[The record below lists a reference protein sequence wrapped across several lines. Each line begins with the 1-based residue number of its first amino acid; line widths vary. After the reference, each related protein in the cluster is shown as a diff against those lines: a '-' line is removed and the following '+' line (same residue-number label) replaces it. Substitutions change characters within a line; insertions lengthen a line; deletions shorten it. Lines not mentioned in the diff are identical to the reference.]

1 MKSTYLPTHYY
12 NVMFYYSRN
21 PESQA
26 ADECHETGDTT
37 AASGISTLLCILIV
51 DNNIYKMQY
60 FKLKLKFWLSIHI
73 IDLSPSK
80 VNRDTLYVLL
90 NFLRLVAENSEDRK
104 GPGGEVSCDW
114 SADTQLWLVI
124 TGRDGEQDG
133 LQQPGHAVRPQHPA
147 QHEGGAGG
155 RHHVPGQQLQGGG
168 ADRDHQHREDTH
180 RLQQG
185 AVRAMLGGPPLS
197 LRQVLCVY
205 CVLYCTDLHSLYIR
219 MHEDVPEAMDYLLR
233 RRALLNGDEYV
244 LSFRLQIF
252 FS

>member
-1 MKSTYLPTHYY
+1 
-12 NVMFYYSRN
+12 MFYYSRN

-60 FKLKLKFWLSIHI
+60 FKLKSFDYLYTF

-114 SADTQLWLVI
+114 SADTQL
-124 TGRDGEQDG
+124 
-133 LQQPGHAVRPQHPA
+133 
-147 QHEGGAGG
+147 
-155 RHHVPGQQLQGGG
+155 
-168 ADRDHQHREDTH
+168 
-180 RLQQG
+180 
-185 AVRAMLGGPPLS
+185 
-197 LRQVLCVY
+197 
-205 CVLYCTDLHSLYIR
+205 
-219 MHEDVPEAMDYLLR
+219 
-233 RRALLNGDEYV
+233 
-244 LSFRLQIF
+244 
-252 FS
+252 